1 MTRWPIIALVVVA
14 LGVASDR
21 RASLS
26 AQQDDAHYGTWKL
39 NFDKSKSSIPPT
51 GPRPQ
56 SVLRTYEP
64 FEGKGIK
71 GTFVTISADGKK
83 SSSTYSAHFDGKD
96 YVFTGNPNVTHISLK
111 KVDRY
116 TFEATN
122 KNNGK
127 VVNTG
132 TNTVSK
138 DGKTLT
144 WSFKGTNP
152 QGQAITAVQ
161 VFEKQ

>member
-1 MTRWPIIALVVVA
+1 MTRWPVIALVVLA
-14 LGVASDR
+14 LGVGS
-21 RASLS
+21 SLV
-26 AQQDDAHYGTWKL
+26 AQQDDAHFGTWKL
-39 NFDKSKSSIPPT
+39 NFDKTKSNIPPT

-56 SVLRTYEP
+56 SVMRTYEP

-71 GTFVTISADGKK
+71 GTFVTITADGKK
-83 SSSTYSAHFDGKD
+83 TTSSYSAHFDGKE
-96 YVFTGNPNVTHISLK
+96 YPYTGDTNLTSISLK
-111 KVDRY
+111 KIDRY

-122 KNNGK
+122 KSNGK
-127 VVNTG
+127 VATVG

-152 QGQAITAVQ
+152 QGQAVTAVQ
-161 VFEKQ
+161 VFERQ